1 MFNKVID
8 APMEFFD
15 GCSNGAI
22 VSRISNDGRSVSEF
36 ITNFFVVVVKNIV
49 LIIMIIIGMLMLS
62 KEITLMVIFFICN
75 IFFLLTGKYHVNLIL
90 CLRVSKKVMT
100 KYV

>member
-36 ITNFFVVVVKNIV
+36 ITNFFCCCGEKYSVNNHDHHWNAN
-49 LIIMIIIGMLMLS
+49 
-62 KEITLMVIFFICN
+62 VI
-75 IFFLLTGKYHVNLIL
+75 
-90 CLRVSKKVMT
+90 
-100 KYV
+100 

>member
-36 ITNFFVVVVKNIV
+36 ITNF
-49 LIIMIIIGMLMLS
+49 
-62 KEITLMVIFFICN
+62 
-75 IFFLLTGKYHVNLIL
+75 LLLL
-90 CLRVSKKVMT
+90 
-100 KYV
+100 